1 MKNRSREYSKDNNII
16 RKVKRENSIIEQAIS
31 SSSEKSD
38 ISMTNTRMQFF
49 LQEKKEYIKKYEDI
63 KTKNPRKGKK
73 VIAIE
78 LNISYSSLR
87 E

>member
-16 RKVKRENSIIEQAIS
+16 GKVKRENSIIEQAIS

-38 ISMTNTRMQFF
+38 VTMTNTRMQFF

-63 KTKNPRKGKK
+63 KTKNPKK
-73 VIAIE
+73 
-78 LNISYSSLR
+78 R
-87 E
+87 